1 MWFTGQFQLPDVLWN
16 WDQMYGSLFGKQS
29 ISLTS
34 TDLETNLKSKYS
46 SKHPTIQLWFHEN
59 GFYFGMT
66 EDTGEHRKSVRL
78 SNLPTYWLHI
88 FPSIL
93 AFNEPTYNFSLLNRT
108 RFTVHILFYF
118 SLSGEKP
125 FTCKHCKKSFS
136 QSSHCKQHKERH
148 ARASLLFSPNST
160 YFAHL
165 AYHMTCFDQSRRSEN
180 FQQSGLCKSF
190 LIYIFFLA
198 IFQSWRLLVTPYK
211 IYYAFKANM
220 LF

>member
-118 SLSGEKP
+118 SLVYQERSRLHAN
-125 FTCKHCKKSFS
+125 TVKSPLV
-136 QSSHCKQHKERH
+136 SHHTASNIKRDMQEPAFCFLPTLLILLTSPITWHVLTNRAG
-148 ARASLLFSPNST
+148 ARTFNSLDCVNLF
-160 YFAHL
+160 
-165 AYHMTCFDQSRRSEN
+165 
-180 FQQSGLCKSF
+180 
-190 LIYIFFLA
+190 
-198 IFQSWRLLVTPYK
+198 
-211 IYYAFKANM
+211 
-220 LF
+220 